1 MADEHAQL
9 TMSGLSRS
17 EQLDLLDHLPPGAA
31 EVRTEDLPPGELGE
45 PVTALVLIVVTIGA
59 LTGIGA
65 WLSSRGKDVEMSFGI
80 KVPGVSGSFT
90 FKAKSGETGE
100 EMARRLE
107 AQGVPVAQ
115 G

>member
-1 MADEHAQL
+1 MTDEHAQL

-45 PVTALVLIVVTIGA
+45 PVTALILIAVTVA
-59 LTGIGA
+59 SLTGIGA

-80 KVPGVSGSFT
+80 KAPGVSGSFT
-90 FKAKSGETGE
+90 FKARSGDTGPDL
-100 EMARRLE
+100 ARRLE
-107 AQGVPVAQ
+107 AQGVPVPP